1 MKDTKFEQHSFT
13 YREVNSVFIPDI
25 ELPEQ
30 KEIGRFG
37 WQHEKW
43 LKTHRPCRHSLLVGS
58 CEIFDYLSHIDAEAN
73 EMYSS
78 LIVDLAKAQGVDEH
92 LKATDQMKW
101 VKMMRNIE
109 SRARE
114 IVEKEVIFQ
123 HS

>member
-1 MKDTKFEQHSFT
+1 MKKSLFEKHGIT
-13 YREVNSVFIPDI
+13 YQEVNSVFIPDI

-30 KEIGRFG
+30 KEVGRFG

-58 CEIFDYLSHIDAEAN
+58 GEILEYLAGIDAEAN

-78 LIVDLAKAQGVDEH
+78 LIVDLAKTEGVNEH

-101 VKMMRNIE
+101 VQKMRSIE

-114 IVEKEVIFQ
+114 LVEKEVIFR
-123 HS
+123 

>member
-1 MKDTKFEQHSFT
+1 MKDTKFEQHGFT
-13 YREVNSVFIPDI
+13 YREVNGVFIPDI

-58 CEIFDYLSHIDAEAN
+58 CEIFEYLAHIDAEAD

-78 LIVDLAKAQGVDEH
+78 LIVDLAKTEGVDEN

-114 IVEKEVIFQ
+114 IVEKEVIFR
-123 HS
+123 

>member
-1 MKDTKFEQHSFT
+1 MKKSLFEKYGIT
-13 YREVNSVFIPDI
+13 YREVNGVFIPDI

-37 WQHEKW
+37 WQHEEW

-58 CEIFDYLSHIDAEAN
+58 YEILEYLANIDAEAN

-78 LIVDLAKAQGVDEH
+78 LIVDLAKTEGVDEN
-92 LKATDQMKW
+92 LKATDQIKW
-101 VKMMRNIE
+101 VQMMRNIE

-114 IVEKEVIFQ
+114 IVEKEVIFR
-123 HS
+123 

>member
-1 MKDTKFEQHSFT
+1 MKKSLFEKYGIT
-13 YREVNSVFIPDI
+13 YREVNGVFIPDI

-37 WQHEKW
+37 WQHEEW

-58 CEIFDYLSHIDAEAN
+58 YEILEYLANIDAEAN

-78 LIVDLAKAQGVDEH
+78 LIVNLAKAEGVDEH

-101 VKMMRNIE
+101 VQMMQSIE
-109 SRARE
+109 RKAKE
-114 IVEKEVIFQ
+114 IVEHEVIFR
-123 HS
+123 

>member
-1 MKDTKFEQHSFT
+1 MKKSLFEKYGIT
-13 YREVNSVFIPDI
+13 YREVNGVFIPDI

-58 CEIFDYLSHIDAEAN
+58 YEILEYLANIDAEAN

-78 LIVDLAKAQGVDEH
+78 LIVNLAKAEGVDEH

-101 VKMMRNIE
+101 VQMMQSIE
-109 SRARE
+109 RKAKE
-114 IVEKEVIFQ
+114 IVEHEVIFR
-123 HS
+123 